1 MEYFHRFVSNCFAM
15 FFKVGLNFDTE
26 SAWKGVKAVSKT
38 WKKVLSKYKE
48 ENISVANFSNIKIQ
62 TFRRFLVWNNCRPFY
77 QGQTFISVKV
87 GNTVTKVGSA
97 ISANNSYRKIPSVS
111 ALKNPKRP
119 RTSNLRK
126 ESERSEKL
134 RKSDF
139 EKISN
144 QSCKL
149 EYSFSNINK

>member
-1 MEYFHRFVSNCFAM
+1 MISNVS
-15 FFKVGLNFDTE
+15 
-26 SAWKGVKAVSKT
+26 
-38 WKKVLSKYKE
+38 
-48 ENISVANFSNIKIQ
+48 I
-62 TFRRFLVWNNCRPFY
+62 
-77 QGQTFISVKV
+77 KV

-149 EYSFSNINK
+149 EYSLSNTQKYLYEI